1 MPYLSQVP
9 QPGDF
14 LSDSQGDLL
23 GNMQQLDISFGVD
36 HYTFSNLTADNG
48 KHNQITTPNHT
59 PAGHPSTAAN
69 EPKFYAMQDSTPLGV
84 IQYSRGPSD
93 AVPTPVTY
101 LHSGAPATLAS
112 AATINLLDFTGLT
125 LAIVTVMGSGSL
137 GGVVND
143 VFWNGTGF
151 NIVNQGGV
159 TTVRT
164 QATGNI
170 LEIRNGTAAPS
181 NNFFWTLVLHRIQA

>member
-1 MPYLSQVP
+1 MA
-9 QPGDF
+9 
-14 LSDSQGDLL
+14 
-23 GNMQQLDISFGVD
+23 QLDTSFGVD

-69 EPKFYAMQDSTPLGV
+69 EPKLYAMQDTVPLGV

-93 AVPTPVTY
+93 AIPTP
-101 LHSGAPATLAS
+101 LNNIHSAAAPFTLAS
-112 AATINLLDFTGLT
+112 ATTINLLDFTGLT

-151 NIVNQGGV
+151 NIVNQGGA

-170 LEIRNGTAAPS
+170 LQIRNGTAAPS
-181 NNFFWTLVLHRIQA
+181 NNFFWTLVLHRIQV

>member
-1 MPYLSQVP
+1 MPFLNTIP

-14 LSDSQGDLL
+14 LADSQGDLL
-23 GNMQQLDISFGVD
+23 ANMQQLDISFGID
-36 HYTFSNLTADNG
+36 HYTFSNLTANNG
-48 KHNQITTPNHT
+48 KHNQVTTPNHT

-69 EPKFYAMQDSTPLGV
+69 EPKFYAMQDTAPLGV

-101 LHSGAPATLAS
+101 IHSGAPASILS
-112 AATINLLDFTGLT
+112 SGVVNLLDFTGLSR
-125 LAIVTVMGSGSL
+125 AIVTVMGFYDIGS
-137 GGVVND
+137 VIND
-143 VFWNGTGF
+143 VSWNGSGF
-151 NIVNQGGV
+151 NIVNQTGV

-170 LEIRNGTAAPS
+170 LQIFNGTGS
-181 NNFFWTLVLHRIQA
+181 TRNSLFWTLVLHRIQA